1 MIGME
6 TVCPLYPV
14 SVDALVN
21 LQGVGGMDPPDHQG
35 LAFQLDL
42 AGDIGPETTASGR
55 DASRF
60 ERTPEGADQSA
71 TRRRDE
77 VVDRGRIQGEVLLL
91 DAIVL
96 RDGTVDP
103 ERDRLFAAGKPCG
116 SLRSPV
122 PHDRHLRRVCDITH
136 GRSHPV

>member
-1 MIGME
+1 MVGME
-6 TVCPLYPV
+6 TVCPPDPV
-14 SVDALVN
+14 PVDALVN
-21 LQGVGGMDPPDHQG
+21 LQGVGGMDASDPQG

-60 ERTPEGADQSA
+60 ERTPEGVDQSA

-77 VVDRGRIQGEVLLL
+77 VVEGGRIRREVLQG
-91 DAIVL
+91 DVIVL

-103 ERDRLFAAGKPCG
+103 ERDRFFMAARDFVHAEL
-116 SLRSPV
+116 SESSTV
-122 PHDRHLRRVCDITH
+122 
-136 GRSHPV
+136 